1 MIHTKEIKVLG
12 MEKLHNN
19 NTKTKTFLSDLKVE
33 TRHSLTKS
41 NEKVANTAI
50 VNISS

>member
-19 NTKTKTFLSDLKVE
+19 KTKTFLSDLKVE